1 MAKEATPE
9 KKKEDNDG
17 PARLYEVEEESE
29 EEVEE
34 QDIWNIPMFIS
45 HQYQSTFDDSLAKTQ
60 ELKTESSPTNVPKI
74 IDPEQED

>member
-1 MAKEATPE
+1 MKEATPE

-34 QDIWNIPMFIS
+34 
-45 HQYQSTFDDSLAKTQ
+45 
-60 ELKTESSPTNVPKI
+60 
-74 IDPEQED
+74 